1 MRFITLLL
9 IGLNLIACNQY
20 KDLDDGLYTLIQT
33 TEGDMLL
40 RLNEQ
45 ETPITVANFVS
56 LSEGNNPYVN
66 EAYKNKPY
74 YDGVSF
80 HRVIEEFMIQ
90 GGDPTGTG
98 SGNPGYK
105 FKDEIADSLFHDKKG
120 ILSMANSGPKTNGS
134 QFFITHVPTPWLDG
148 RHTIFGEL
156 VEGFDVL
163 DSIATSKT
171 DSSDKPETPIIMNK
185 VKIIRVG
192 NEAKNFDEV
201 EILKAYF
208 GDEKEAKLKQ
218 EKAQAERAASF
229 EELFADAE
237 ITNSGLEI
245 VVRNQGEGSKPKI
258 GQTVNLNYAGWLTD
272 GTLFDTS
279 VYNIAF
285 EDPNFNNI
293 NSMHR
298 GVFEP
303 MKMPFEKETK
313 MIPGFTEG
321 VLGMRVGDVKLFR
334 IPTELAFGS
343 KGAGNVIPAN
353 ADVIFQ
359 IELVSIEE

>member
-9 IGLNLIACNQY
+9 VGLNLIACNQY
-20 KDLDDGLYTLIQT
+20 KHLDDGLYTLIQT

-40 RLNEQ
+40 KLNEQ
-45 ETPITVANFVS
+45 QTPVTVANFVI

-66 EAYKNKPY
+66 EAYKAKPSD
-74 YDGVSF
+74 DGVSI

-105 FKDEIADSLFHDKKG
+105 FKDEIVDSLGHNKKG
-120 ILSMANSGPKTNGS
+120 SLSMANSGPKTNGS

-148 RHTIFGEL
+148 RHTVFGEL
-156 VEGFDVL
+156 VEGFEVL
-163 DSIATSKT
+163 DSIATTKT
-171 DSSDKPETPIIMNK
+171 DASDKPETPITMNK
-185 VKIIRVG
+185 VKIIRIG

-208 GDEKEAKLKQ
+208 GEEKEAKLKQ
-218 EKAQAERAASF
+218 EKAQAERAATF

-245 VVRNQGEGSKPKI
+245 VVRNQGEGAKPKI

-285 EDPNFNNI
+285 EDPNFDNI
-293 NSMHR
+293 NGMHK

-303 MKMPFEKETK
+303 MKMPFQKETQ

-334 IPTELAFGS
+334 IPTELAWGNR
-343 KGAGNVIPAN
+343 GAGNVIPPN
-353 ADVIFQ
+353 TDVIFQ

>member
-1 MRFITLLL
+1 MVRRASHCF
-9 IGLNLIACNQY
+9 
-20 KDLDDGLYTLIQT
+20 
-33 TEGDMLL
+33 
-40 RLNEQ
+40 
-45 ETPITVANFVS
+45 
-56 LSEGNNPYVN
+56 
-66 EAYKNKPY
+66 
-74 YDGVSF
+74 
-80 HRVIEEFMIQ
+80 
-90 GGDPTGTG
+90 
-98 SGNPGYK
+98 
-105 FKDEIADSLFHDKKG
+105 
-120 ILSMANSGPKTNGS
+120 
-134 QFFITHVPTPWLDG
+134 W
-148 RHTIFGEL
+148 EL

-171 DSSDKPETPIIMNK
+171 DTSDKPETPIIMNK

-208 GDEKEAKLKQ
+208 GEEKEAKLKQ
-218 EKAQAERAASF
+218 EKAQAERAATF

-245 VVRNQGEGSKPKI
+245 VVRNQGEGPKPKI

-293 NSMHR
+293 NSMHK

-303 MKMPFEKETK
+303 MKMPFEKETQ
-313 MIPGFTEG
+313 MIAGFTEG

-334 IPTELAFGS
+334 IPTELAWES
-343 KGAGNVIPAN
+343 RGAGNVIPAN
-353 ADVIFQ
+353 ADVIFR
-359 IELVSIEE
+359 SNS